1 MKCLVILEEWQ
12 DLSLYNQES
21 TIKNGHKNF
30 MTMSL
35 NGISAQIY
43 HHALI
48 ILSIFLLIFV

>member
-1 MKCLVILEEWQ
+1 MKCLVILEELQ

-30 MTMSL
+30 MTTSL

-48 ILSIFLLIFV
+48 ILSIILLIFV

>member
-1 MKCLVILEEWQ
+1 MKCLVILEELQ

-48 ILSIFLLIFV
+48 ILSIYLLIFV